1 MKRGF
6 KEDHGSGVGA
16 LVSLRDLQRQRCLSM
31 NQVSVCVLLIYII
44 VGISFN
50 TFRQGMDPL
59 DSVYLS
65 VVTLLTIGY
74 GDVPIRDRGF
84 QTFYILFGAGLCC
97 AFFYV
102 LAGNILEQ
110 EEIYARKRFAKVT
123 TALNRLVFP
132 SSAADHKEEPLV
144 SGATTNPLH
153 RDVKG
158 DADPESHGEDS
169 HSASINSIE
178 QELHELKHTA
188 MIHVLQIALALFIG
202 AAIIARIEGWNY
214 NDALYW
220 TTATISSVGY
230 GDIFPETQGGK
241 VFTIFFAPLGC
252 AVVVRGFTDLVRF
265 PILLRQKS
273 SEVKVMEQF
282 KLGLSE
288 RMLAAILQDKTLP
301 SVPHLQQDPSRLQKS
316 EFVLLLLVMMDKL
329 SVPDLVL
336 ASSIFQKL
344 DILHEGSLSFE
355 HLRGELER
363 ARQRE
368 EEEREQE
375 RERERR
381 LLEEQGA
388 LGQMTKGLE
397 SLVLLSGNLVLASSS
412 AASSAVAAATG
423 ASFSSNSET
432 DDRARSRSRSKGGG
446 GEGANSP
453 AKAASSTTYSP
464 LAVKGLNV

>member
-1 MKRGF
+1 
-6 KEDHGSGVGA
+6 
-16 LVSLRDLQRQRCLSM
+16 
-31 NQVSVCVLLIYII
+31 
-44 VGISFN
+44 
-50 TFRQGMDPL
+50 MDPL

-74 GDVPIRDRGF
+74 GDVPIHDRGF

-110 EEIYARKRFAKVT
+110 EEIYARKRLAKVT
-123 TALNRLVFP
+123 TALNRLVF
-132 SSAADHKEEPLV
+132 STSAAAVDEKDPSV

-153 RDVKG
+153 GDSKG
-158 DADPESHGEDS
+158 EADSELHGEDS

-230 GDIFPETQGGK
+230 GDIYPETQGGK

-252 AVVVRGFTDLVRF
+252 SVVVRGFTDLVRF

-273 SEVKVMEQF
+273 NEVKVMEQF

-288 RMLAAILQDKTLP
+288 RMLTAILQDKTLP

-329 SVPDLVL
+329 SLPDLVL
-336 ASSIFQKL
+336 TSSIFQKL
-344 DILHEGSLSFE
+344 DILQEGSLSFE

-388 LGQMTKGLE
+388 LGTVTKGFE
-397 SLVLLSGNLVLASSS
+397 SLVLMSGNLVLASSS
-412 AASSAVAAATG
+412 VASSAVAAATG
-423 ASFSSNSET
+423 ASFSSSSET
-432 DDRARSRSRSKGGG
+432 DERARSRSRSRGGG
-446 GEGANSP
+446 GDGNSSP
-453 AKAASSTTYSP
+453 NKVASATYSP